1 MLFSTQFFL
10 FVYFPFCLAAYYAAV
25 LAEKLSRVSPFL
37 KRLRA
42 KDLILILASLG
53 FYMWAG
59 VADMLRLLVYIQ
71 IVFLSAVWIEA
82 VQKSRLALPVAR
94 GSGDAACKRWQLAA
108 LPLILTVGTFVFIL
122 GYYKY
127 YNLITSVWNWFFK
140 DGRPYRTFTAPLG
153 ISFITFSAVSYLVD
167 VYREK
172 APRGSWVDC
181 ALYIV
186 FFPKVISG
194 PIVLWQDFQPQL
206 CARRHCVGTAAAGLR
221 RIMTGLA
228 KKVILADSF
237 GACLAS
243 IGTSHI
249 DQITAWGAMLL
260 YMMQIYYDFSGYSD
274 IAIGLSGL
282 FGFDVKE
289 NFDFPYRSLSMSEFW
304 RRWHISLGTWFRE
317 YIYIPLGGNRKG
329 RRRTLVNLAVVFAVT
344 GIWHGAGL
352 NYLLWGV
359 MNGLL
364 VIIER
369 VISDKPFYRRVPK
382 CVRYAGTMLSVL
394 LLWQFFRFSDLHDA
408 LRLFAV
414 AAGVRRYD
422 IVYYTWRYLLDAR
435 TLVFLAAA
443 VLGATALGSPSLK
456 RLAARFTASAAG
468 AAAYE
473 LVLFALFILSIL
485 FMVNS
490 TYSPFIYFQ
499 Y

>member
-1 MLFSTQFFL
+1 MLFSTQIFL
-10 FVYFPFCLAAYYAAV
+10 FVFFPVCLAAYYAAV
-25 LAEKLSRVSPFL
+25 LAEKLPRVSPFL
-37 KRLRA
+37 KKLRA
-42 KDLILILASLG
+42 KDLVLILASLG

-82 VQKSRLALPVAR
+82 VQKSRLTLPVAR
-94 GSGDAACKRWQLAA
+94 GGDAACKRWQVAA

-127 YNLITSVWNWFFK
+127 YNLITAAWNWFFK
-140 DGRPYRTFTAPLG
+140 DERPYRTLTAPLG

-172 APRGSWVDC
+172 APRGSWIDC

-194 PIVLWQDFQPQL
+194 PIVLWRDFQPQL
-206 CARRHCVGTAAAGLR
+206 HARRHGVVPAVSGLQ

-243 IGTSHI
+243 FGTGHI
-249 DQITAWGAMLL
+249 DQITAWGSMLL

-282 FGFDVKE
+282 FGFDVKA

-329 RRRTLVNLAVVFAVT
+329 RRRTLIDLAVVFAVT

-352 NYLLWGV
+352 NYILWGG

-369 VISDKPFYRRVPK
+369 VIGDKPFYRRVPK

-394 LLWQFFRFSDLHDA
+394 LLWQLFRFSGLRDT

-414 AAGVRRYD
+414 AAGVLRYD
-422 IVYYTWRYLLDAR
+422 TVYYSWRYLLDAR
-435 TLVFLAAA
+435 TLVFLAVA

-456 RLAARFTASAAG
+456 RLAVRFTASAAG
-468 AAAYE
+468 TAVYE
-473 LVLFALFILSIL
+473 LVLLALFILSIL
-485 FMVNS
+485 FMVNA